1 MAPAHI
7 PQTGFILA
15 NSFKLDI
22 KSYFSQSIPIVL
34 KFKYYYVDSPPGI
47 IKPSIKLNWFLYRIY
62 IASI

>member
-47 IKPSIKLNWFLYRIY
+47 IKPSIKLN
-62 IASI
+62 